1 MLKQKTSSK
10 RGFTIIEVVLVL
22 AIAGLIFLMV
32 FLALPALQ
40 RSQRDTTRRNE
51 LGEFRT
57 QVIQYQSNNRG
68 RVPSSFG
75 EWESIIDSYMNLSKT
90 TEGGTLNTK
99 GEELTEDEKESLSFL
114 DPTGEP
120 YVLAYYCDLGDPAN
134 SEASNPNISG
144 VKNLCTTAMVDDRV
158 STGGLNWNDDKYQI
172 YTFKH
177 ARCDGESVV
186 SEEENGNRLIAFVTK
201 LEGNGVYCGEN

>member
-1 MLKQKTSSK
+1 MLKQGKNSK
-10 RGFTIIEVVLVL
+10 QGFTIIEVVLVL

-40 RSQRDTTRRNE
+40 RSQRDTQRRNE

-57 QVIQYQSNNRG
+57 QVVQYQSNNRG
-68 RVPSSFG
+68 RVPGSLR
-75 EWESIIDSYMNLSKT
+75 EWESVLDSYMNLSKT
-90 TEGGTLNTK
+90 IEGGTLNPD
-99 GEELTEDEKESLSFL
+99 GDELSEEEKDALSFL

-120 YVLAYYCDLGDPAN
+120 YVLAYYCDLADPTTSEESN
-134 SEASNPNISG
+134 SNVTG
-144 VKNLCTTAMVDDRV
+144 VKNLCTTQMTNDRV
-158 STGGLNWNDDKYQI
+158 STTNLNWDDNRYQI

-177 ARCDGESVV
+177 ARCDGENVV
-186 SEEENGNRLIAFVTK
+186 SEEENGNRLVAFVTK

>member
-1 MLKQKTSSK
+1 MLKQKNNSR

-40 RSQRDTTRRNE
+40 RSQRDTTRRNG

-57 QVIQYQSNNRG
+57 QVVQYQSNNRG
-68 RVPSSFG
+68 RVPSSMKD
-75 EWESIIDSYMNLSKT
+75 WEGVIDSYMNLSKT
-90 TEGGTLNTK
+90 TEGGTLNSK
-99 GEELTEDEKESLSFL
+99 GEELTEEEKDALSFL

-120 YVLAYYCDLGDPAN
+120 YVLAYYCDLADPTN
-134 SEASNPNISG
+134 SEESNPNISG
-144 VKNLCTTAMVDDRV
+144 VKNLCTTAMTDDRV
-158 STGGLNWNDDKYQI
+158 STAGLNWNDDRYQI

-177 ARCDGESVV
+177 ARCDGENVV
-186 SEEENGNRLIAFVTK
+186 AQEENGNRLVAFVTK